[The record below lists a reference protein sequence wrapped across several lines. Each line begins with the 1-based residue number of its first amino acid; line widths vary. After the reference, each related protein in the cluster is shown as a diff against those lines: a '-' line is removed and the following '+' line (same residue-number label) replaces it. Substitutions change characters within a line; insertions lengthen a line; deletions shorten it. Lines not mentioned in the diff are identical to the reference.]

1 MKMAIRISTTNGT
14 KIAYKHNIR
23 DENTVSKEPHI
34 NPNGIHENW
43 RKHTIEEA
51 YEHYFGKALE
61 EYNKKQKRKDRQIKN
76 YYQHIKNNPKK
87 NVAYELIIS
96 LGNSRLETVDNE
108 LGKEIMFKFCKDW
121 ARRNPNLQMYG
132 CYYHADEE
140 GVPHVHI
147 DYIPIGHGFK
157 KGLKI
162 QNSLT
167 QALKEMGFETVNAKN
182 TAQMQWEKRENKYL
196 EELCLERGI
205 RVEHPN
211 EKRKHLETQLYKEK
225 QDLLNEYEFEL
236 EREFNYEFN
245 ELDKKVKQEYR
256 KLYASDYG
264 NSIDSY
270 LYRVTAEDKIN
281 ELEEENKKLKDFLR
295 NHKIKSRGKTLFDL
309 YQEEQNNLN
318 QERNYDDDYYNR

>member
-96 LGNSRLETVDNE
+96 LGNSRLETVDDK

-225 QDLLNEYEFEL
+225 QDLIKDYNFEL
-236 EREFNYEFN
+236 EREFNLKYDK
-245 ELDKKVKQEYR
+245 LDKDVMKKYRQQHGSLENILDSVEKEHNLEQE
-256 KLYASDYG
+256 
-264 NSIDSY
+264 NFY
-270 LYRVTAEDKIN
+270 LKK
-281 ELEEENKKLKDFLR
+281 ENKNLKKFLSQYR
-295 NHKIKSRGKTLFDL
+295 MKDKSLLDIYK
-309 YQEEQNNLN
+309 QEQNNLN

>member
-1 MKMAIRISTTNGT
+1 MKMAIRISSTNGT

-23 DENTVSKEPHI
+23 DENTISKEPHI

-43 RKHTIEEA
+43 RKHTTEEA
-51 YEHYFGKALE
+51 YEHFFGKALK
-61 EYNKKQKRKDRQIKN
+61 EYNNKQKRKDRQIKS

-96 LGNSRLETVDNE
+96 LGNSRLETVDDK
-108 LGKEIMFKFCKDW
+108 LGREIMYTFCKNW
-121 ARRNPNLQMYG
+121 EKRNPNLKMYG

-167 QALKEMGFETVNAKN
+167 QALKEMGFETTNAKN
-182 TAQMQWEKRENKYL
+182 TAQMQWQKRENKYL
-196 EELCLERGI
+196 EQLCLERGI
-205 RVEHPN
+205 YVEHPN

-225 QDLLNEYEFEL
+225 QDLLQDYEFEL
-236 EREFNYEFN
+236 EREFNSKYN
-245 ELDKKVKQEYR
+245 KLDKDVMKKYRQKHGSLDDIINSVGKEYDLEQENRNLR
-256 KLYASDYG
+256 K
-264 NSIDSY
+264 
-270 LYRVTAEDKIN
+270 
-281 ELEEENKKLKDFLR
+281 ENKNLKNFL
-295 NHKIKSRGKTLFDL
+295 NQFKMKGKSLLDIYK
-309 YQEEQNNLN
+309 QEQNNLN